1 VITGPGDEAAAGA
14 GDHGHLRAA
23 HTDREQVLGI
33 LKAAF
38 VQGRLDRDEFDLR
51 VSQAL
56 ASRTYAELSAVTA
69 DLPPGLAAAK
79 PPAPARVQNNRG
91 VLRPVVALTVAT
103 AVYAGT
109 WPVALSLPVSGPD
122 HDPHAGVALAGT
134 AFIVYLIFLVVTVMV
149 LIDSR
154 QQRRSGK
161 QLPPGSAP
169 GAGGPASPRLPAPGP
184 DHQLPTSEPGRPY
197 TAEASRKRRPHPPL
211 PVRRH
216 CASTG

>member
-1 VITGPGDEAAAGA
+1 MTGPGDETAAGA

-23 HTDREQVLGI
+23 HTDREQVISI

-38 VQGRLDRDEFDLR
+38 VQGRLDRDEFGQR
-51 VSQAL
+51 VSQTL
-56 ASRTYAELSAVTA
+56 SSRTYAELSAVTA
-69 DLPPGLAAAK
+69 DLPPELAAAQ
-79 PPAPARVQNNRG
+79 PPAPARVQNKRR

-134 AFIVYLIFLVVTVMV
+134 AFIVYLIYLVVTVMV
-149 LIDSR
+149 LVDSR
-154 QQRRSGK
+154 QQERSSK

-169 GAGGPASPRLPAPGP
+169 GAGRPASPPLPAPGP
-184 DHQLPTSEPGRPY
+184 DHQLPPRQPGRPY
-197 TAEASRKRRPHPPL
+197 TAETSRKRLSRPLL
-211 PVRRH
+211 PVHRH
-216 CASTG
+216 CAGTG